1 MSAQGW
7 RGERHGGHRPSAT
20 VEAIPRLVRASSPMT
35 YVNVSEP
42 LRSLLSCGKR
52 LPGDVREQIL
62 AAGDAAVGP
71 LLAIVKNA
79 DLHREDSP
87 GEGYAPIH
95 AVKLLG
101 ELGATEA
108 IEPLLDLLDDSRPE
122 EIIYST
128 LIHALAR
135 LGAAALEPTLAHL
148 EKARS
153 EQTKHSFREVLSR
166 AGVRDD
172 RVLAALLEGLA
183 HDVILGAGD
192 LADYGDPAALPAL
205 LAAAER
211 SEPGGEGLFDGQELI
226 DLEDAIVTLG
236 GEIPPSMEKKLEVV
250 RASRRRSAG
259 TMGAALGRAQSLA
272 SRKERIGRNDPC
284 PCGSGKKYKKCCL
297 GRP

>member
-1 MSAQGW
+1 MTH
-7 RGERHGGHRPSAT
+7 EN
-20 VEAIPRLVRASSPMT
+20 IP
-35 YVNVSEP
+35 EP
-42 LRSLLSCGKR
+42 VRSLLACGTR
-52 LPGDVREQIL
+52 LPVDVREQIL
-62 AAGDAAVGP
+62 AVGDAAVEP
-71 LLAIVKNA
+71 LLAIVG
-79 DLHREDSP
+79 DVGLHREDSP
-87 GEGYAPIH
+87 GEGYAPVH

-108 IEPLLDLLDDSRPE
+108 IEPLLDLLENSRPE
-122 EIIYST
+122 EIVYST

-135 LGAAALEPTLAHL
+135 LGAAVLEPTLAHL

-166 AGVRDD
+166 AGVQDD

-192 LADYGDPAALPAL
+192 LADYGDPTALPAL

-211 SEPGGEGLFDGQELI
+211 SEPGGDGVLDGQELI
-226 DLEDAIVTLG
+226 ELEDAIVTLG
-236 GEIPPSMEKKLEVV
+236 GEIPPWMAKKLEVV
-250 RASRRRSAG
+250 RASRRRFAG
-259 TMGAALGRAQSLA
+259 TMGAALGRVQTLA

-284 PCGSGKKYKKCCL
+284 PCGSGRKYKKCCL

>member
-1 MSAQGW
+1 
-7 RGERHGGHRPSAT
+7 
-20 VEAIPRLVRASSPMT
+20 MT
-35 YVNVSEP
+35 HENVPEP
-42 LRSLLSCGKR
+42 VRSLLTCGTR

-62 AAGDAAVGP
+62 SAGDAAVGP
-71 LLAIVKNA
+71 LLAIVGDA
-79 DLHREDSP
+79 GLHREDSP

-108 IEPLLDLLDDSRPE
+108 VEPLLDLLENSRPE
-122 EIIYST
+122 EIVYST

-135 LGAAALEPTLAHL
+135 FGPAVLEPTLARL
-148 EKARS
+148 EKASS
-153 EQTKHSFREVLSR
+153 EQARHSFREVLSR

-250 RASRRRSAG
+250 RASRRRFAG
-259 TMGAALGRAQSLA
+259 TMGAALGRAQSPA